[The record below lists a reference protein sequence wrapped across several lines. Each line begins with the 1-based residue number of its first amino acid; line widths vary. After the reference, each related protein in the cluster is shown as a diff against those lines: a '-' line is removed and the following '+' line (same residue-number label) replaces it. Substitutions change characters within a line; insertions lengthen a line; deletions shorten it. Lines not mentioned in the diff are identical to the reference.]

1 MSGAPV
7 TARRGTQQGELT
19 RLNVTPLSAAERKRR
34 QRDRA
39 RSAALLYARDDWQL
53 FLDVATL
60 PQKAGVQPRDLPA
73 LILKEVVDN
82 GLDAGAS
89 DVTLSTVWRGSILE
103 YVIADDGPGLEPSM
117 VPTLFSINRPL
128 LSSKLRRL
136 PLRGMLGNGLRV
148 VAGAVAASQ
157 GSLVVETRGHRL
169 VLHIDD
175 TTGLTTIKADEP
187 IPLFPG
193 TVVRVALGNGL
204 RFRGAEGEFIRPAIR
219 VARLGRAYDGA
230 VVVALVFGQRASPVI
245 AVR

>member
-1 MSGAPV
+1 MSGAHV
-7 TARRGTQQGELT
+7 TARGGIQQGEPAP
-19 RLNVTPLSAAERKRR
+19 RNVTPLSVAERKRR
-34 QRDRA
+34 QRERA
-39 RSAALLYARDDWQL
+39 RSAALLYSRDDWQL

-60 PQKAGVQPRDLPA
+60 PQKAGVQPGVLPA
-73 LILKEVVDN
+73 LVLKELVDN
-82 GLDAGAS
+82 ALDAGAR
-89 DVTLSTVWRGSILE
+89 DITLSKVWRESVLE
-103 YVIADDGPGLEPSM
+103 YVIADDGPGIAPAI
-117 VPTLFSINRPL
+117 VPKLFSVNRPL